1 MGLENQGQLPG
12 QSWVSKFAKRH
23 KLKIC
28 KCSILS
34 KGRAI
39 VSPQDVARMFADVG
53 KFSDSK
59 SELKEAMKDPQYVFN
74 QDETSIKHGMSD
86 QYVLTMKGDKQVY
99 SVKS

>member
-59 SELKEAMKDPQYVFN
+59 SELKEALKDPQYFFN

-86 QYVLTMKGDKQVY
+86 HMFLQ
-99 SVKS
+99 